1 MASNNNK
8 EAKIT
13 FKAETAEFTA
23 GIKEMNS
30 NIGTLNKQLNLNA
43 TQLKA
48 NGDSVELLEN
58 KQKLLQDKLQASAQK
73 IDYTRECLE
82 KAKQIYGEN
91 SEEVKKWTD
100 KLITAETQNAKI
112 QNTLSQT
119 SSKLQE
125 LENSTKQSESALGKL
140 ESTISKQENE
150 LGQLKREYQNVCLEQ
165 GESSHEAQ
173 ELAQRIQ
180 SLSTELNE
188 NERALK
194 EVAQAADG
202 LDNSLDDLGNATDG
216 ASDGFTT
223 VKGAISE
230 FAGNVMTAAVDK
242 AKDLVDAIWELPEAT
257 EEYRTMIAKLE
268 GSTEQN
274 NYKIDEAKEKY
285 TELYGY
291 LKDDMAVTNC
301 ITNIQKMKLSQ
312 QQTNDVL
319 DASIAVWTAY
329 GDSIPIEGLTESIT
343 ETAQVGK
350 ITGNLADAVNWT
362 AGEEDALNDKLAKC
376 NSTKERAK
384 VITDALNKK
393 YSESKKIYDENTEGM
408 R

>member
-1 MASNNNK
+1 M
-8 EAKIT
+8 
-13 FKAETAEFTA
+13 
-23 GIKEMNS
+23 
-30 NIGTLNKQLNLNA
+30 
-43 TQLKA
+43 
-48 NGDSVELLEN
+48 
-58 KQKLLQDKLQASAQK
+58 
-73 IDYTRECLE
+73 
-82 KAKQIYGEN
+82 
-91 SEEVKKWTD
+91 
-100 KLITAETQNAKI
+100 
-112 QNTLSQT
+112 
-119 SSKLQE
+119 
-125 LENSTKQSESALGKL
+125 
-140 ESTISKQENE
+140 
-150 LGQLKREYQNVCLEQ
+150 
-165 GESSHEAQ
+165 
-173 ELAQRIQ
+173 
-180 SLSTELNE
+180 
-188 NERALK
+188 
-194 EVAQAADG
+194 
-202 LDNSLDDLGNATDG
+202 GNATDG

-230 FAGNVMTAAVDK
+230 FAGNAMTAAVDK

-329 GDSIPIEGLTESIT
+329 GDSIPIEGLTEAIT

-408 R
+408 RESNEAQHKLIDAQAQLAESVLPVQTALTNVKSVGNY